1 MRIKRYN
8 VSTTLKK
15 KKTSGVRQENQI
27 LFIAYA
33 LQETLTL

>member
-15 KKTSGVRQENQI
+15 KPSGVRQENQI